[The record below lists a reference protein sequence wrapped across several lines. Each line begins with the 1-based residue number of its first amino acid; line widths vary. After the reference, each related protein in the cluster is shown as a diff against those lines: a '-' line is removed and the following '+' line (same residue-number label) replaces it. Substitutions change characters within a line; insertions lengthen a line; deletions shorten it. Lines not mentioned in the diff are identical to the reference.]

1 VDRIQFFQPS
11 LQQVVDMAALKQLL
25 EQTAALVAVFRLAE
39 LLELETHLQL
49 HHLKE
54 IMAVQMEA
62 FDQALEEVEQ
72 VRLAALV
79 AGILLALAALVLQQ
93 VLLEHLPPTLVAVV
107 AASEIV
113 ELLAQVAQVAEV
125 QGLILQSYLQQMDR
139 QIQAAVVAVADPQQE
154 MQTVQAETV
163 ALAS

>member
-1 VDRIQFFQPS
+1 
-11 LQQVVDMAALKQLL
+11 MAALKQLL